1 MSDPA
6 EFVDAAQEEWVA
18 EVVIPDQP
26 TSTTARSEIITVALR
41 LGVMMLEAGFDTRA
55 AVNAMTGCARALG
68 MADLSVTAV
77 GRTMMASHVSE
88 RGVPIMMTRA
98 AATIDSFD
106 LYRMGRLH
114 QVLAEMLR
122 EDVDV
127 KHASDLMD
135 QLERESSPWPWWV
148 VVLGG
153 MVLAASI
160 TLQTGGSLVAAALA
174 SGCLLLV
181 NRFGALLD
189 RIGLPKA
196 FSVSGQAA
204 LAVLLGVLLNVCG
217 IATISAS
224 AAIIATGLVLL
235 LPIPQIV
242 QAAQDAINT
251 YYVTAA
257 ARLTAVLVLVS
268 MTTLGGALALSQLG
282 GVNATGAAFA
292 TRPGPMGLWLVIVAC
307 MVGAL
312 GNAVFMRGGPRLLL
326 PAAGAGALT
335 GIVNVVL
342 QRHASLDPTLAVG
355 IAALVLGVVSGLS
368 SGYLRIPS
376 TELCIVGIAGALLP
390 GLDVYW
396 IIVSEVFK
404 FSGAGE
410 AFLRV
415 LVAVLVI
422 GPSVV
427 LGMWLVGRIR
437 SNGKE

>member
-1 MSDPA
+1 
-6 EFVDAAQEEWVA
+6 
-18 EVVIPDQP
+18 
-26 TSTTARSEIITVALR
+26 
-41 LGVMMLEAGFDTRA
+41 
-55 AVNAMTGCARALG
+55 
-68 MADLSVTAV
+68 
-77 GRTMMASHVSE
+77 
-88 RGVPIMMTRA
+88 MMTQA

-106 LYRMGRLH
+106 LHRMGRIH

-135 QLERESSPWPWWV
+135 QLEQEPSPWPWWV

-235 LPIPQIV
+235 LP
-242 QAAQDAINT
+242 
-251 YYVTAA
+251 
-257 ARLTAVLVLVS
+257 
-268 MTTLGGALALSQLG
+268 
-282 GVNATGAAFA
+282 
-292 TRPGPMGLWLVIVAC
+292 
-307 MVGAL
+307 
-312 GNAVFMRGGPRLLL
+312 
-326 PAAGAGALT
+326 AAGAGALT

-410 AFLRV
+410 AFFRA

>member
-1 MSDPA
+1 MSEPVEFVGPV

-26 TSTTARSEIITVALR
+26 TSITARSEIITVALR

-106 LYRMGRLH
+106 LHRMGRLH

-135 QLERESSPWPWWV
+135 QLERESSPWPWWI

-268 MTTLGGALALSQLG
+268 MTTLGGTLALSQVG
-282 GVNATGAAFA
+282 GVNATG
-292 TRPGPMGLWLVIVAC
+292 RRSPLV
-307 MVGAL
+307 
-312 GNAVFMRGGPRLLL
+312 R
-326 PAAGAGALT
+326 
-335 GIVNVVL
+335 
-342 QRHASLDPTLAVG
+342 DPW
-355 IAALVLGVVSGLS
+355 
-368 SGYLRIPS
+368 GYGS
-376 TELCIVGIAGALLP
+376 
-390 GLDVYW
+390 
-396 IIVSEVFK
+396 
-404 FSGAGE
+404 
-410 AFLRV
+410 
-415 LVAVLVI
+415 
-422 GPSVV
+422 
-427 LGMWLVGRIR
+427 
-437 SNGKE
+437 

>member
-1 MSDPA
+1 MTEPV
-6 EFVDAAQEEWVA
+6 EFVDAAQEEWVV
-18 EVVIPDQP
+18 EVPLPDQP
-26 TSTTARSEIITVALR
+26 TSTTVRSEIITVALR

-55 AVNAMTGCARALG
+55 AINAMTGCARALG
-68 MADLSVTAV
+68 MADLSVTAL

-88 RGVPIMMTRA
+88 RGVPITMTRA
-98 AATIDSFD
+98 ATTIDSFD
-106 LYRMGRLH
+106 LHRMGRLH

-127 KHASDLMD
+127 KRASDLMD
-135 QLERESSPWPWWV
+135 QLEQEPSPWPWWV

-160 TLQTGGSLVAAALA
+160 TLQTGGSLLAAALA

-189 RIGLPKA
+189 RIGLPRA

-217 IATISAS
+217 LATISAS

-251 YYVTAA
+251 YYVTAGA
-257 ARLTAVLVLVS
+257 GVTRVLVLVS
-268 MTTLGGALALSQLG
+268 MTTRGGTLARSHVG

-292 TRPGPMGLWLVIVAC
+292 TRPGPLELWLVIGAC

-410 AFLRV
+410 AFLRA